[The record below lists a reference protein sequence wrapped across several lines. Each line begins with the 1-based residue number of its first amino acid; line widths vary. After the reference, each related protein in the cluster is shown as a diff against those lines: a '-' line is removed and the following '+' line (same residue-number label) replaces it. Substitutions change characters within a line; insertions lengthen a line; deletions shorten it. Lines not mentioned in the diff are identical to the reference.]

1 MIKLKIIVAG
11 AKDVGKTSLI
21 RRFVSGKFEINTLST
36 IGVDFMTKNM
46 NINNQDIHLS
56 IWDFAGETKFRSLFP
71 GYLSGAS
78 GALIL
83 YDITSRTSFNDLDE
97 WMNLINSAS
106 GKISK
111 LLIGS
116 KSDLVDKRQV
126 SEEEGKNFQN
136 SNGIDHFIECSSKS
150 GLNVEKIF
158 DLLTE
163 SILKSSLKKCP
174 HCGETIAKELFFC
187 TYCGRKLIT

>member
-56 IWDFAGETKFRSLFP
+56 IWDFAGEAKFRSLFP

-83 YDITSRTSFNDLDE
+83 YDITSRDSFNDLDE
-97 WMNLINSAS
+97 WINLINSAS

-116 KSDLVDKRQV
+116 KSDLVDQKQV

-136 SNGIDHFIECSSKS
+136 SNGIDHFIECSSKN
-150 GLNVEKIF
+150 GQNVEKIF
-158 DLLTE
+158 DLLTQ

-187 TYCGRKLIT
+187 TYCGRKLIA

>member
-1 MIKLKIIVAG
+1 MLYPN
-11 AKDVGKTSLI
+11 I
-21 RRFVSGKFEINTLST
+21 RGST
-36 IGVDFMTKNM
+36 GYGFDFMTKNM
-46 NINNQDIHLS
+46 NVSGQDVHLS

-83 YDITSRTSFNDLDE
+83 YDMTSRPSFNDLDE
-97 WMNLINSAS
+97 WMNLIDSAS

-111 LLIGS
+111 LLIGT
-116 KSDLVDKRQV
+116 KSDLSDQRVV
-126 SEEEGKNFQN
+126 SEEEGKNFQS
-136 SNGIDHFIECSSKS
+136 SNKIDHFIECSSKS
-150 GLNVEKIF
+150 GQNVGKIF

-187 TYCGRKLIT
+187 TYCGRKLII

>member
-150 GLNVEKIF
+150 GQNVGKIF

>member
-11 AKDVGKTSLI
+11 AKNVGKTSLI
-21 RRFVSGKFEINTLST
+21 RRYVNGKFDINTLST

-46 NINNQDIHLS
+46 NVNNQDVHLS
-56 IWDFAGETKFRSLFP
+56 VWDFAGEEKFRSLFP

-83 YDITSRTSFNDLDE
+83 YDITSRSSFNELDE
-97 WMNLINSAS
+97 WMNLIDSAS

-111 LLIGS
+111 LLISS
-116 KSDLVDKRQV
+116 KSDLNEERDV
-126 SEEEGKNFQN
+126 SQEEGKNFQN
-136 SNGIDHFIECSSKS
+136 SNGINHFLECSSKN
-150 GLNVEKIF
+150 GQNVEKIF
-158 DLLTE
+158 EILTE

-187 TYCGRKLIT
+187 TYCGRKLIA

>member
-11 AKDVGKTSLI
+11 AKNVGKTSLI
-21 RRFVSGKFEINTLST
+21 RRYVNGTFDFNCLAT

-46 NINNQDIHLS
+46 NVNNQDVHLS
-56 IWDFAGETKFRSLFP
+56 IWDFAGEAKFRSLFP

-83 YDITSRTSFNDLDE
+83 YDITSRDSFNDLDE
-97 WMNLINSAS
+97 WINLIDSAS

-116 KSDLVDKRQV
+116 KSDLNDQKEVTED
-126 SEEEGKNFQN
+126 EGKNFQN
-136 SNGIDHFIECSSKS
+136 SNGIDHFIECSSKN
-150 GLNVEKIF
+150 GQNVEKIF
-158 DLLTE
+158 QLLIE
-163 SILKSSLKKCP
+163 SILKSNLKKCP

-187 TYCGRKLIT
+187 TYCGRKLI